1 MDVIG
6 AVGSQGLAN
15 CIASGNTVVS
25 ALFAGQVGTA
35 SLTVTNATLTSIS
48 VTPASPS
55 ISLGSSQQFT
65 AVGTFSDGSTLN
77 ISGQANRTSSSQS
90 STRTGWLE
98 APEVE
103 RRPSQPH

>member
-35 SLTVTNATLTSIS
+35 SLTVTNATLVSIS
-48 VTPASPS
+48 VTPASAS
-55 ISLGSSQQFT
+55 ITLGSSQQFR
-65 AVGTFSDGSTLN
+65 AVGTFSDGSTVT
-77 ISGQANRTSSSQS
+77 ITGQANWASSDIAVAIINSA
-90 STRTGWLE
+90 GL
-98 APEVE
+98 
-103 RRPSQPH
+103 